1 MREEPRGIAGANAAH
16 LAGMH
21 GVTQAGLAAYIGRS
35 VQGVWNVVHG
45 RSEPTHATASAI
57 ADAFGI
63 TLDALYADT
72 GTCVRAAA
80 DVFEQAP
87 IRASLVAR
95 RNGSVAGD
103 VGCAAA
109 PDFLAARAR
118 DAPRPLPC
126 PRG

>member
-1 MREEPRGIAGANAAH
+1 MRRSADERREMREEPRGIAGTNAAH

-21 GVTQAGLAAYIGRS
+21 SVTQAGLAAYIGRS

-57 ADAFGI
+57 A
-63 TLDALYADT
+63 
-72 GTCVRAAA
+72 
-80 DVFEQAP
+80 
-87 IRASLVAR
+87 
-95 RNGSVAGD
+95 

-118 DAPRPLPC
+118 DAPRRLPC
-126 PRG
+126 PRA